1 MKIRHGKVFRVAAS
15 AALFF
20 FYWYFWGGRYGQFFR
35 AAQDSGLFL
44 FDCAYLSARVAR
56 PGGFVLYVASFL
68 GQFFYVPALGGLIF
82 AALMELMRRLA
93 LALFTPRDA
102 RAGIGA
108 FIAACVPPAI
118 VSIAATWRGYS
129 VFTPFEPAAPFAP
142 TVGILVAFGFAAVW
156 RRFVVFAPNRY
167 RERGLAFVAAVA
179 ILYPLAGFWG
189 LLGAALALACERFA
203 TVEKSAPP
211 VAPTPTPEPPQSTP
225 RKKPTTGSV
234 ARGRAD
240 RSKRVGE
247 RATRQTP
254 AAQKSPRA
262 ARNPRT
268 LIVELETLA
277 IFAVPVLQFWLVFY
291 RRVSSSAIFWTGAL
305 EPCLDLKDVQTQ
317 LAAGC
322 AVAALG
328 GFSLCAVFVASLA
341 PKKSESG
348 RSSKGRSRRIHA
360 LCAFAPLIPVVVLL
374 ASYGDRNFFALCAC
388 SHALVNEDWSGV
400 LEREASAPRPTGA
413 LVGARNVALFRLGA
427 LGERAFERPVDGAR
441 VTPPTGGDEPAA
453 LADSITL
460 SFGLANS
467 ATRVATYYLVQTDD
481 LSARFIRTLAISAL
495 ANEEYELARRYAAIL
510 QRTLFYRE
518 LAREIMTAAN
528 EPAGDSRLA
537 VESRAIRALRPQK
550 DRFVTSYPFFP
561 FLQDVCVDDW
571 ETAERPALEIML
583 TNLLIQRR
591 VDEFSTRLVAALDS
605 GRFDDDQPLPKS
617 FQEAWLLSSDRRD
630 PASAERDKLVSAD
643 VNRRFQEF
651 DAWRQGVD
659 FNSHEGLRAL
669 FERFGDSFWGYYFD
683 PTTSY
688 AQNSRRGVTR

>member
-44 FDCAYLSARVAR
+44 FDCAYLSARVAK

-189 LLGAALALACERFA
+189 LLGAALALVCERFA
-203 TVEKSAPP
+203 PLEKGSSVAGSTSAPQQNP
-211 VAPTPTPEPPQSTP
+211 PSGKVAH
-225 RKKPTTGSV
+225 
-234 ARGRAD
+234 GRVD
-240 RSKRVGE
+240 RSKRAGS
-247 RATRQTP
+247 RAPRKNP
-254 AAQKSPRA
+254 DAPKPPRA
-262 ARNPRT
+262 VRNPKT
-268 LIVELETLA
+268 LIVELEALA
-277 IFAVPVLQFWLVFY
+277 ILVVPILQFWLAFY

-328 GFSLCAVFVASLA
+328 GFSICAVFVASLT
-341 PKKSESG
+341 PKKNESG
-348 RSSKGRSRRIHA
+348 RSAKDRSRRIHA
-360 LCAFAPLIPVVVLL
+360 LCAFALLIPVVVLL
-374 ASYGDRNFFALCAC
+374 AAYGDRNFFALCAC

-453 LADSITL
+453 LTDAITL

-605 GRFDDDQPLPKS
+605 GRFDDAQPLPKS

-630 PASAERDKLVSAD
+630 PASAEWDKLVSPD